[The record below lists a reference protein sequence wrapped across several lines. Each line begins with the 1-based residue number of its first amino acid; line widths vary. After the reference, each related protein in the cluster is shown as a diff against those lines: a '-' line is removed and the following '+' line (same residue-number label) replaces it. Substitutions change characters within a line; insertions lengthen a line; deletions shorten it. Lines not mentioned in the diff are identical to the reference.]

1 MVRLDEATIVGIAT
15 PPGRGALAIV
25 RASGRDCHEICRPLL
40 TPWPSMARRATLAE
54 VRDPAD
60 GTIVDQVIAVVY
72 EAPHS
77 YTGEEVVELIGHGG
91 VLSPAALSALLIR
104 QGARQAEPGEFT
116 QRAVLNGRLD
126 LLQAES
132 VVDIVDARTEALRR
146 AALFHLDRG
155 LSDAIGALRSK
166 TLELEA
172 LLAYDIDFPEE
183 DDGPIPSE
191 RINLAVDDLVSSM
204 NRLLETSN
212 AGEIVRDG
220 AVVVI
225 AGPPNVGKS
234 SLFNALLGYQRAIV
248 TEIPGTTRDALEAVI
263 EDDRWPLRLIDTA
276 GLRDTADVV
285 ERHGVEV
292 SRRYLDAAQIAVVCD
307 DHPERLAESV
317 VAVRSMTPAPIVAV
331 ETKADLRATPSLEN
345 GNAASADSFVRVSA
359 RTRAG
364 LSALLDAIGQ
374 LLDQRVGSLTAD
386 TPILTRTR
394 HQAALRRAV
403 AELEAFREA
412 WHAREIPTSIAA
424 VHVRTAAHTL
434 EELIG
439 AVSVEDVLQRLFST
453 FCVGK

>member
-1 MVRLDEATIVGIAT
+1 MVRLDDTTIVGIAT

-25 RASGRDCHEICRPLL
+25 RASGRDCHDICRPLL
-40 TPWPSMARRATLAE
+40 TPWPSAARRATLAE

-60 GTIVDQVIAVVY
+60 GTVIDQVIAVVY
-72 EAPHS
+72 DAPHS
-77 YTGEEVVELIGHGG
+77 YTGEAVVELIGHGG

-104 QGARQAEPGEFT
+104 RGARQAEPGEFT

-132 VVDIVDARTEALRR
+132 VIDIVDARTEAMRR
-146 AALFHLDRG
+146 AALFHLDGG
-155 LSDAIGALRSK
+155 LSDAIASLRSK

-191 RINLAVDDLVSSM
+191 RISSAVDELLSSIS
-204 NRLLETSN
+204 RLLETSN

-263 EDDRWPLRLIDTA
+263 ENDRWPLRIIDTA
-276 GLRDTADVV
+276 GIRETDDVV
-285 ERHGVEV
+285 ERYGVEV

-307 DHPERLAESV
+307 DRPERLAET
-317 VAVRSMTPAPIVAV
+317 VAVVRSMTSAPIVAV
-331 ETKADLRATPSLEN
+331 ETKTDLRA
-345 GNAASADSFVRVSA
+345 ASRVTHVDADGADAFVPVSA
-359 RTRAG
+359 QSRTG
-364 LSALLDAIGQ
+364 LAPLLGAIQQ
-374 LLDQRVGSLTAD
+374 LLDQRVGALAAD
-386 TPILTRTR
+386 MPILTRAR
-394 HQAALRRAV
+394 HQTALKHAA
-403 AELEAFREA
+403 AELAAFRDA
-412 WHAREIPTSIAA
+412 WSSREIPVSIAA
-424 VHVRTAAHTL
+424 VHVRTAAHAL

-439 AVSVEDVLQRLFST
+439 SVSVEDVLQRLFST
-453 FCVGK
+453 FCIGK